1 MSAPV
6 IIYVK
11 NILKKIG
18 CLYGSKLI
26 FGYTNRKIHVCIH
39 TCWIIWLVEKLWNV
53 KINSVVLKTDC
64 PYILNKYGW
73 WKLLKLLE
81 YTLLKHLNPA
91 AFVYLQCL
99 ALCFTLGCLM
109 LDFSNQNPPT
119 STSVPESRQNSR
131 QPAKDLNLKFKI
143 SKKIS
148 FISFLT
154 YKQIVS
160 IK

>member
-1 MSAPV
+1 MEIAETVRIQTAEAPEPCY
-6 IIYVK
+6 I
-11 NILKKIG
+11 
-18 CLYGSKLI
+18 CLPPVFS
-26 FGYTNRKIHVCIH
+26 
-39 TCWIIWLVEKLWNV
+39 
-53 KINSVVLKTDC
+53 
-64 PYILNKYGW
+64 
-73 WKLLKLLE
+73 
-81 YTLLKHLNPA
+81 TLFYP
-91 AFVYLQCL
+91 C
-99 ALCFTLGCLM
+99 CLM